1 MIDGNLAA
9 LKRYEEANDRYEM
22 AQSTIDVALAPLLT
36 QMEELVIEIMGY
48 ADYFDTYDFGDY
60 IEEEIDN
67 TVKSAL

>member
-9 LKRYEEANDRYEM
+9 LKRQEEANDRYEM
-22 AQSTIDVALAPLLT
+22 AQSTIDIALAPLLT